1 MSRKQWL
8 LAWRTYREAGFRR
21 SAVLDGKDV
30 ACLCSEINTRRNTP
44 PFPFASLRDRL
55 QCYTLKR
62 GINE

>member
-21 SAVLDGKDV
+21 SAMLDGKDV
-30 ACLCSEINTRRNTP
+30 ALLCTEINCRRHDP

-55 QCYTLKR
+55 QCFKLR
-62 GINE
+62 RP

>member
-30 ACLCSEINTRRNTP
+30 ACLCSEANIQRHNDP
-44 PFPFASLRDRL
+44 YPYASLRDRL
-55 QCYTLKR
+55 QCYKLR
-62 GINE
+62 HR